1 MSTRS
6 PVVVSKFTYL
16 CECKFEL
23 TMNLSTQ
30 QSRPLRLLNRSDDA
44 LHGSSADADFA
55 TNLDQPHA
63 LRPKLADALFDLG
76 RDGWTAKLDAVRP
89 GASEPGINALADQMP
104 STGAPRSAENR
115 SSLDRIIRGA

>member
-30 QSRPLRLLNRSDDA
+30 QSRPLRLLSRSDDTRHCA
-44 LHGSSADADFA
+44 GA
-55 TNLDQPHA
+55 
-63 LRPKLADALFDLG
+63 KLAIDLDCCE
-76 RDGWTAKLDAVRP
+76 RT
-89 GASEPGINALADQMP
+89 
-104 STGAPRSAENR
+104 
-115 SSLDRIIRGA
+115 